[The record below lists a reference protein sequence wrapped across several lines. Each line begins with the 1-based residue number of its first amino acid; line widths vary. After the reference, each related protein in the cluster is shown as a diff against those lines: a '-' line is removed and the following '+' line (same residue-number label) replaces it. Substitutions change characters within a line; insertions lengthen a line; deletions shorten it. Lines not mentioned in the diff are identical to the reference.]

1 MRMRTGIEE
10 ADGAVDPALQE
21 RVNRLIRKGVSPA
34 SIERQLLRAGW
45 GRHGIRA
52 ALDNAARKNRTA
64 RIVSRT
70 LIVGVLLVVA
80 YFTYPLLA
88 GLITR

>member
-1 MRMRTGIEE
+1 MRMRSGMQQ
-10 ADGAVDPALQE
+10 AGSAVDPALQE

-52 ALDNAARKNRTA
+52 ALDNAARKSRTT

-88 GLITR
+88 GLLGR